1 MPLTVVLAVGLDW
14 SLIKTQ
20 EPYWKSAGYIVTL
33 ADSLREAVVEFES
46 GDFDLILFGDRLSTE
61 NQKQLTFLIRSSGSL
76 VPVARMASSTGF
88 IDSYGDAVLAEKP
101 DDLPVAVEQFL
112 ARKAGSGAP
121 WQHQATALN

>member
-14 SLIKTQ
+14 SIIKTQ

-76 VPVARMASSTGF
+76 VPVARMASST
-88 IDSYGDAVLAEKP
+88 
-101 DDLPVAVEQFL
+101 
-112 ARKAGSGAP
+112 
-121 WQHQATALN
+121 